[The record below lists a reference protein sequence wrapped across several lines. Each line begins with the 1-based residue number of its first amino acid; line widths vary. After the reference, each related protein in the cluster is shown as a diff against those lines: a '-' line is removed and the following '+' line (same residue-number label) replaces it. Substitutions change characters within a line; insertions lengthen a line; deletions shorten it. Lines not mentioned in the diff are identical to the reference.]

1 MKSVQEIFDGIQ
13 ESRREM
19 REIRGAYK
27 DALES
32 ASAYKETVEEYNK
45 IREKKLRIE
54 RDIKKASSAEFV
66 KLETLKQRIKTDTEI
81 LSDIA
86 LNHIVK
92 GETVGITDEYS
103 NQYEPV
109 FIVKFKKKS

>member
-1 MKSVQEIFDGIQ
+1 MKSVQEIFDQIQ
-13 ESRREM
+13 DSKRQM
-19 REIRGAYK
+19 RELRGSYK

-32 ASAYKETVEEYNK
+32 ASGYRDTVEEYNK

-54 RDIKKASSAEFV
+54 QNIKKSSAAEFA
-66 KLETLKQRIKTDTEI
+66 KLETLKQSIKTDNEI

-86 LNHIVK
+86 LNHIMK
-92 GETVGITDEYS
+92 GESVGITDEYS

-109 FIVKFKKKS
+109 FSVKFKKKS